1 MDRGIDPRLLGG
13 AAGEDY
19 ERQRR
24 RGRTIQVDRDLPEF
38 AAAMEATAAARLA
51 AAKER
56 EARRRRAEIARGQK
70 FLTASLERKGY
81 FVAKGDSMNRYA
93 TDNVLHNKGMAAD
106 TDRINMA
113 MKWYKS
119 KEDVRDEPNME
130 SQKAAQGN

>member
-1 MDRGIDPRLLGG
+1 MEWTQGMEDARAR
-13 AAGEDY
+13 AARSG
-19 ERQRR
+19 
-24 RGRTIQVDRDLPEF
+24 RGRTNVETDLPDF
-38 AAAMEATAAARLA
+38 AAQMEAIAAAKAA

-56 EARRRRAEIARGQK
+56 EARMRRAEIARGQK
-70 FLTASLERKGY
+70 FLTNSLEKKGY
-81 FVAKGDSMNRYA
+81 FTAKGESMKRYA

-106 TDRINMA
+106 ADRINMA

>member
-1 MDRGIDPRLLGG
+1 MDD
-13 AAGEDY
+13 
-19 ERQRR
+19 RR
-24 RGRTIQVDRDLPEF
+24 ARAYRGRTNVETDLPDF
-38 AAAMEATAAARLA
+38 AAAMEAVAAARVA

-70 FLTASLERKGY
+70 FLTASLEKKGY
-81 FVAKGDSMNRYA
+81 FVAKGNSMNRYA
-93 TDNVLHNKGMAAD
+93 TDNVLHNKGMTAD

-130 SQKAAQGN
+130 SQKASQGK